1 MVGAAGLFSMHSF
14 HRTEQGATVAIP
26 LQSYHGHPAKSLGVP
41 ALRFASAGM
50 TRAISARTDKNLSP
64 SIRYPIT

>member
-14 HRTEQGATVAIP
+14 HRTEQGATAAIP
-26 LQSYHGHPAKSLGVP
+26 LQSRVLSSPKASAYRGPRAAKSNGVP

-50 TRAISARTDKNLSP
+50 T
-64 SIRYPIT
+64 